1 MTLLWTAEELAE
13 ATGAPPP
20 PVGVS
25 GVSIDSRTLQPG
37 DLFVALRAARDGHAF
52 VADALAKGA
61 ACAMVDHVPEGV
73 AADAPL
79 LRVPDTTEGLA
90 ALGRA
95 GRRRSAAGVVAVTGS
110 VGKTTVKEMLRHGL
124 SAIGPTHASAAS
136 HNNRW
141 GVPLT
146 LARLPRTAR
155 FAVVEIGMNARGEI
169 APLARMA
176 APQVAVITAIAA
188 VHLGPLGNLEAIAE
202 EKGDILEGLSPGGV
216 AVLPQDSP
224 FFPRL
229 AARAA
234 ARGARVVGF
243 GEGADATARLK
254 EVSLSPDG
262 VSAVVELAGAHLP
275 LRLAAPGRHMARNA
289 TAAIA
294 AAAALGADPGVFA
307 AALAFF
313 RPVEGRGRQERI
325 RLPGGG
331 EALLLDESYNA
342 SPVAVRAALS
352 VLALT
357 PAQRRVAVLGDMLE
371 LGEAGPTLH
380 ADLAAEAAAAADVV
394 FCCGPLTRHLHEALP
409 PGKRGGH
416 WPDSAELAAA
426 LPARLLPG
434 DAVLVKG
441 SLGSRMGVVVQ
452 ALKETPQ

>member
-1 MTLLWTAEELAE
+1 MSLLWTPAELAE
-13 ATGAPPP
+13 ATDAAPPP
-20 PVGVS
+20 EGVS
-25 GVSIDSRTLQPG
+25 GVSIDSRTLAAG

-52 VADALAKGA
+52 VAEALAKGA

-73 AADAPL
+73 APDAPL
-79 LRVPDTTEGLA
+79 LRVADTLAGLA
-90 ALGRA
+90 ALGAA
-95 GRRRSAAGVVAVTGS
+95 GRRRSAARVVAVTGS

-124 SAIGPTHASAAS
+124 SAIGPAHASAAS
-136 HNNRW
+136 HNNQW

-146 LARLPRTAR
+146 LARLPREAR

-169 APLARMA
+169 APLACMA
-176 APQVAVITAIAA
+176 SPHVAMITAIAPA
-188 VHLGPLGNLEAIAE
+188 HLGPLGSLEAIAE
-202 EKGDILEGLSPGGV
+202 EKGDILEGLLPGGV

-234 ARGARVVGF
+234 GRGARVVGF
-243 GEGADATARLK
+243 GEGPEATARLR
-254 EVSLSPDG
+254 EVSLAPDG
-262 VSAVVELAGAHLP
+262 VSAMVELAGAHLP
-275 LRLAAPGRHMARNA
+275 LRLAAPGRHMALNA

-313 RPVEGRGRQERI
+313 RPVEGRGRQEKI
-325 RLPGGG
+325 ALAGG

-342 SPVAVRAALS
+342 SPAALRAALA

-357 PAQRRVAVLGDMLE
+357 PARRRIAVLGDMLE
-371 LGEAGPTLH
+371 LGDAAPALH
-380 ADLAAEAAAAADVV
+380 AELAPDAAAAADLV
-394 FCCGPLTRHLHEALP
+394 FCCGPLTRHLFEALP
-409 PGKRGGH
+409 PGKRGAH
-416 WPDSAELAAA
+416 LPDSTALAAM
-426 LPARLLPG
+426 LRPRLQPG

-452 ALKETPQ
+452 ALKETPR